1 MAYFYFLPHLSLSFI
16 IFASNNAEDI
26 REFVNSWLILR
37 MASSTVFW
45 HRLSC
50 ELVWWVLQLYLSA
63 LLLIGCLFCTLSAVW
78 NYPIADV
85 RNLCYVLLQTLE
97 NCIRNT
103 WQCSKQCLVTVLRG
117 ESVCFIHIYICRC
130 MCVFWGGGTL
140 VEDCNCRLS
149 LHRLHCWNHGGR
161 LSNHR
166 QRLTTYHVWDSCQ
179 VRPHVWNMALN
190 SVREDLTW
198 SRSLLSLCFSLTRK

>member
-1 MAYFYFLPHLSLSFI
+1 
-16 IFASNNAEDI
+16 
-26 REFVNSWLILR
+26 

-50 ELVWWVLQLYLSA
+50 ELVWCVLQPYLSA
-63 LLLIGCLFCTLSAVW
+63 LLLIGCLFCTLIAVC

-85 RNLCYVLLQTLE
+85 RNDAVVSRFVPDSGKLHQEHMT
-97 NCIRNT
+97 
-103 WQCSKQCLVTVLRG
+103 CSKQCLVTVLQG
-117 ESVCFIHIYICRC
+117 ESVCFIYIYIYIYIGVFV
-130 MCVFWGGGTL
+130 CVCVCVLEGVAL

-149 LHRLHCWNHGGR
+149 LHRLHRWNHGGR
-161 LSNHR
+161 LSNHQ

-198 SRSLLSLCFSLTRK
+198 SRSLLSLCFSLIRK